1 MSDLLLK
8 PHLPGDSPG
17 IPYPRNPPLPQSNS
31 HHPSLL
37 GGLLCASIQDL
48 LSSPLPELIHLD
60 VCVQVLHPL
69 ILRSVGTEEEREVW
83 RDYANQSYSLSKPVL
98 LSL

>member
-17 IPYPRNPPLPQSNS
+17 IPNPRNRPPWSNS

-37 GGLLCASIQDL
+37 RGLLCASIQDL
-48 LSSPLPELIHLD
+48 LSSPLPELINLD
-60 VCVQVLHPL
+60 VCVQMLRPL